1 MKRSTSL
8 SLLLLS
14 AITAI
19 PFIAASEEDP
29 IEKVAPAEEST
40 DWSKIKLPFDLYRLP
55 VAPEASAAQQILTCN
70 DLEREISQLIPL
82 TYSYQPGFY
91 EDPYQGAAV
100 TIGTTMFM
108 PAYFVSGFISFL
120 EFREKGRIISAEN
133 KIELLRHLKAEQHCF
148 ES

>member
-1 MKRSTSL
+1 MKHSKWFGQ
-8 SLLLLS
+8 LLLALATVTPLA
-14 AITAI
+14 AI
-19 PFIAASEEDP
+19 SEDVVEVENTDTT
-29 IEKVAPAEEST
+29 KQT

-55 VAPEASAAQQILTCN
+55 VAPDPSARQQMLTCN
-70 DLEREISQLIPL
+70 DLEREISRLVPL

-100 TIGTTMFM
+100 TIGTTIFM

-120 EFREKGRIISAEN
+120 EFKENGRIISAEN